1 MAIARYTLAVDRR
14 QSRNSDNQQSADF
27 IPCVAFG
34 KLAEFAEKYLAQGV
48 KIVIEGHLQSG
59 SYTIHSYTTQPLDN
73 GYIRFTIEYTAPKGM
88 RVAAFNP
95 PNGDILKLFGA
106 NTSDKRESQSFD
118 LKVDDVHS
126 VESIT
131 ISFSFS
137 DNDRF
142 FVFSSTV
149 GL

>member
-1 MAIARYTLAVDRR
+1 
-14 QSRNSDNQQSADF
+14 
-27 IPCVAFG
+27 
-34 KLAEFAEKYLAQGV
+34 
-48 KIVIEGHLQSG
+48 
-59 SYTIHSYTTQPLDN
+59 
-73 GYIRFTIEYTAPKGM
+73 M

-95 PNGDILKLFGA
+95 PNGDRLKLFGA

-131 ISFSFS
+131 ISFNFS